1 MTGPSTLIEPTRRG
15 AALATALLVI
25 AACQKDVP
33 APETGEATLDCSPVG
48 TQPNCILAQAET
60 VLRGIVPVGDSIAA
74 SSELAV
80 AYDSTGDVDRSTA
93 LLAQSASLVA
103 DLVDAKAKA
112 GALSD
117 LATAAASLVPN
128 PSVAS
133 LVEQLEELAAEIPEP
148 DTRWDL
154 LGKIY
159 GARAV
164 HLGLANVESQVLA
177 MPEDSFAQ
185 SAYKAVTIRKLVGLA
200 AKQGDFERAR
210 KLAALLTMS
219 LDYYR
224 SMANSD
230 IALQALKAGN
240 NAVMDETLAEAEA
253 IARGQDDGY
262 FVAGALREVAQVTFR
277 TGNAEAS
284 KRLFDDAR
292 AGARAANSSQEKAR
306 AMSRIATRMGDIK
319 HTQDVEATIAESI
332 TLAESEQDE
341 ALRNYSF
348 YEIGG
353 SAAMSGGFEIAR
365 GVVSR
370 LPDTPF
376 GTARSLRGAA
386 QRDLAWGLARAGR
399 ADEALTVATSIETA
413 RERVAALSRIVRVLN
428 DPDMQSLPRYL

>member
-1 MTGPSTLIEPTRRG
+1 MGC
-15 AALATALLVI
+15 AALAAAFLAI
-25 AACQKDVP
+25 AGCQKDVS
-33 APETGEATLDCSPVG
+33 APDVGDAASDCSPVS
-48 TQPNCILAQAET
+48 TQPNCILAQAENA
-60 VLRGIVPVGDSIAA
+60 LRGIVPVGDSIAA

-80 AYDSTGDVDRSTA
+80 AYNSAGDVDRGVA
-93 LLAQSASLVA
+93 LLEQSAGLVA
-103 DLVDAKAKA
+103 DLADAKVKA

-117 LATAAASLVPN
+117 LAMAAASLGPN

-133 LVEQLEELAAEIPEP
+133 LVEQLEGLAAEIPEP

-154 LGKIY
+154 LGKVY
-159 GARAV
+159 GAKAV
-164 HLGLANVESQVLA
+164 HLGFANVESQVLA

-240 NAVMDETLAEAEA
+240 SAVLDETLAEAEA
-253 IARGQDDGY
+253 IARAQDDGY

-277 TGNAEAS
+277 TGNVEAS
-284 KRLFDDAR
+284 NRLFNDAR

-306 AMSRIATRMGDIK
+306 AMSRIATRMGDIA
-319 HTQDVEATIAESI
+319 HTQDAEATIAEAI
-332 TLAESEQDE
+332 QLAASEQDE

-353 SAAMSGGFEIAR
+353 SAGMSGGFDIAR

-370 LPDTPF
+370 LPETPF

-386 QRDLAWGLARAGR
+386 QRDWAWGLARAGR
-399 ADEALTVATSIETA
+399 ADEALTVAIGIGTA